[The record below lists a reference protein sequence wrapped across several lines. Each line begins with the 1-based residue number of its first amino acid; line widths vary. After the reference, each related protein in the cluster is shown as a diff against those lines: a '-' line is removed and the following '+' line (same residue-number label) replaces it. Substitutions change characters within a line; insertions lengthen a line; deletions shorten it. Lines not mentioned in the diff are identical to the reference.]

1 MYDPTRT
8 YRMLVLELDGVLLDA
23 GGHLPQRDV
32 DLIHAALARGQYV
45 VLSSTR
51 VMWEIMDFI
60 TPQTLGCL
68 PYAILSYGTEVYDFR
83 PSPVRPRHYLPSTM
97 VRKVLEVT
105 TGRDVIIHAVK
116 RSVFNGSSADLE
128 PARMARFHLD
138 SKQRVFNYIVS
149 RDEDLRQFLAKNL
162 DEIERLVV
170 YHTSFEECQDS
181 YQRLSE
187 WPLSLAY
194 HRATGLQVMPF
205 GVSKAR
211 GIGNICWD
219 LGISM
224 DDVMA
229 IASSNYDE
237 DTCKSV
243 GCAVAMGNAPQSVQ
257 DWCDLIVADNDRD
270 GAGDAIE
277 RYFLASEPVGPAVGV
292 SDAPPTAAADEI

>member
-1 MYDPTRT
+1 MSCWT
-8 YRMLVLELDGVLLDA
+8 LA
-23 GGHLPQRDV
+23 G
-32 DLIHAALARGQYV
+32 I
-45 VLSSTR
+45 
-51 VMWEIMDFI
+51 
-60 TPQTLGCL
+60 CL

-83 PSPVRPRHYLPSTM
+83 TSQVRQRHYLPSTM

-257 DWCDLIVADNDRD
+257 DWCDLLVADNDHD

-292 SDAPPTAAADEI
+292 SDAPPTAADDEI